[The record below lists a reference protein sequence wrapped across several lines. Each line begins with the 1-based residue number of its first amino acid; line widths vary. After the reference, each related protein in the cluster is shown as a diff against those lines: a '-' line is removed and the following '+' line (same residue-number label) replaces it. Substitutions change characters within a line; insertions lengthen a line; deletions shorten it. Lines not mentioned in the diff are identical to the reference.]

1 MLKIRSIISEGVI
14 EGKLHGVAEIS
25 VASSSELVTTD
36 GNTVFEDG
44 SIAWVIEDGTFYGL
58 SGGQWYQQG
67 GASS

>member
-14 EGKLHGVAEIS
+14 DGKLHGVAEIS
-25 VASSSELVTTD
+25 VASSSELATTD

-44 SIAWVIEDGTFYGL
+44 SIAWAIEEGTFYGL
-58 SGGQWYQQG
+58 SDGQWYPQG